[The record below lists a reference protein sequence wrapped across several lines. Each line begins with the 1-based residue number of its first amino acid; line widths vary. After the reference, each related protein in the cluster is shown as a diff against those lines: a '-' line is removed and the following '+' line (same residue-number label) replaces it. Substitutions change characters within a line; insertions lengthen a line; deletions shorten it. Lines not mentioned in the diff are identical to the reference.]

1 MDMPSWSIWLLFAGA
16 VVMFEIFTG
25 TFYLLMV
32 AIGLLAGMLV
42 ALLGGNLAAQCSTA
56 GVVAVLA
63 VLLLRRSKWGRL
75 NKTDPAKDSNVN
87 LDIGQVL
94 HVAQWQADGQERYT
108 ARVQYR
114 GAQWDVQLQPG
125 SEAKAGPCVIREV
138 RGSHL
143 IVAPE

>member
-1 MDMPSWSIWLLFAGA
+1 MEMPSWSIWLLFAGA
-16 VVMFEIFTG
+16 LVIVEIFSG

-42 ALLGGNLAAQCSTA
+42 ALLGGDLAAQCATA
-56 GVVAVLA
+56 GAVAALA
-63 VLLLRRSKWGRL
+63 VVLLRRSKWGKQ
-75 NKTDPAKDSNVN
+75 NKTDAAKDSNVN

-94 HVAQWQADGQERYT
+94 HVAQWQADGQARFT

-114 GAQWDVQLQPG
+114 GAQWDVQLLPG
-125 SEAKAGPCVIREV
+125 CEAKTGPCVIREV
-138 RGSHL
+138 RGSQL